1 MMFIEDQIR
10 LIINAKLEGKLTNRK
25 IANVQGILTR
35 NVQQLYSEYK
45 STGVIHL
52 QKKVGDIKACS

>member
-1 MMFIEDQIR
+1 MFIEDQIR

-45 STGVIHL
+45 STEVIYA

>member
-1 MMFIEDQIR
+1 MFIEDQIR
-10 LIINAKLEGKLTNRK
+10 LIINAKLEGKLNNRK

-35 NVQQLYSEYK
+35 KVQQLYSEYK
-45 STGVIHL
+45 STEVIHA

>member
-1 MMFIEDQIR
+1 MFIEDQIR

-45 STGVIHL
+45 STGVIHA